1 MKPAQKFFD
10 DFIRK
15 AQLPVGS
22 SVVLRENKPV
32 NDSDPNW
39 IVAVKLSDDAYT
51 KLVADM
57 RKRHAS
63 IDWSGIKERDG
74 EWRVIKATK
83 KSQPL

>member
-1 MKPAQKFFD
+1 MKTAQEFFD

-39 IVAVKLSDDAYT
+39 IVAVGKLSDDAYT
-51 KLVADM
+51 RLVADM
-57 RKRHAS
+57 RKRHPS
-63 IDWSGIKERDG
+63 IDWSDIKERDG

-83 KSQPL
+83 KA

>member
-1 MKPAQKFFD
+1 MKTAQEFFD

-39 IVAVKLSDDAYT
+39 IVAVGKLSDDAYT
-51 KLVADM
+51 GLVADM
-57 RKRHAS
+57 RKRHPS
-63 IDWSGIKERDG
+63 IDWSDIKERDG

-83 KSQPL
+83 KA